1 MVSLKTPSITLLLI
15 SSLVQLRAVSC
26 TGVGSLVKEIVMT
39 TETLITKK
47 ITYTFQEL
55 ADLVAKTN
63 GIVYTGEPHV
73 VFRDDDTC
81 VFEFR
86 KEQVFPVV
94 PDKDGWIPWEAG
106 KLNIAPKELKP
117 YDAVD
122 YTLRDKRSGRDK
134 VCDLFWCEGGSLT
147 IIRYRKA

>member
-1 MVSLKTPSITLLLI
+1 
-15 SSLVQLRAVSC
+15 
-26 TGVGSLVKEIVMT
+26 MT

-63 GIVYTGEPHV
+63 DIVYTGEPHV

-86 KEQVFPVV
+86 KAQSEPVE
-94 PDKDGWIPWEAG
+94 DKDGWITWKATSEDFFPDGIHADTRVDVIMQCDLHKEGMFDTTVANVLTWAECGGGTIRKYRIHKEMSFDQEA
-106 KLNIAPKELKP
+106 
-117 YDAVD
+117 D
-122 YTLRDKRSGRDK
+122 YTRS
-134 VCDLFWCEGGSLT
+134 
-147 IIRYRKA
+147 

>member
-1 MVSLKTPSITLLLI
+1 
-15 SSLVQLRAVSC
+15 
-26 TGVGSLVKEIVMT
+26 MT

-86 KEQVFPVV
+86 KEQDAPVA
-94 PDKDGWIPWEAG
+94 DKDGWIEWEATQYNIRPKG
-106 KLNIAPKELKP
+106 IDADTLVDYMLVDGFTATKAARNVFWEKLN
-117 YDAVD
+117 
-122 YTLRDKRSGRDK
+122 
-134 VCDLFWCEGGSLT
+134 GGT
-147 IIRYRKA
+147 VIKYRIHKD